1 MSRTP
6 VAVYHGYEIF
16 TVVVPEGSGLWS
28 AISEIEINGADGIEI
43 SQGFGGPC
51 EARSPE
57 EAQAMVIADTKQ
69 KIDDLLAEP

>member
-6 VAVYHGYEIF
+6 DIVYRGYEVF
-16 TVVVPEGSGLWS
+16 TVVLPLADGQWS
-28 AISEIEINGADGIEI
+28 ATSEIEINGADGIEI

-51 EARSPE
+51 QAHTSEA
-57 EAQAMVIADTKQ
+57 AKAMAIADVKQ

>member
-6 VAVYHGYEIF
+6 DAVYHGYEIF
-16 TVVVPEGSGLWS
+16 TMLVPTDRGLWS
-28 AISEIEINGADGIEI
+28 ATSEIEITGADGIDI

-51 EARSPE
+51 EARTSA
-57 EAQAMVIADTKQ
+57 EAKALVLADTKH

>member
-6 VAVYHGYEIF
+6 DAVYRGYDIF
-16 TVVVPEGSGLWS
+16 TVAVPDDGELWS
-28 AISEIEINGADGIEI
+28 ATSEIVRNGANGIEI

-51 EARSPE
+51 QAHSSE
-57 EAQAMVIADTKQ
+57 EAKNLVIADTRH

>member
-6 VAVYHGYEIF
+6 DAVYHGYEIF
-16 TVVVPEGSGLWS
+16 TVLVPTSDGRWS
-28 AISEIEINGADGIEI
+28 ATSEIETNGADGIDI

-51 EARSPE
+51 EGHTSE
-57 EAQAMVIADTKQ
+57 EAKALVLVDTKQ